1 MQTRRPSA
9 QRLPQLVD
17 ADTGGGG
24 QLPARGLARLP
35 SRASVL
41 HFLRLPGPAVLTLI
55 LRVRQRRQGVLD
67 QLPFIAAGAAATHD
81 RLCPSRCT
89 HLSHLSPSS
98 VICGSPSHS
107 WPDGQIR
114 IEVMGAVF
122 SHRPAALTQKIFAP
136 AACPTAAF
144 VAVTNFCPL
153 PA

>member
-1 MQTRRPSA
+1 THD
-9 QRLPQLVD
+9 L
-17 ADTGGGG
+17 G

-67 QLPFIAAGAAATHD
+67 QLPFIATSAAATHD
-81 RLCPSRCT
+81 WCT
-89 HLSHLSPSS
+89 QLSHLSPSS

-114 IEVMGAVF
+114 IELMGAVF
-122 SHRPAALTQKIFAP
+122 VHRPPALTQKIFVP
-136 AACPTAAF
+136 ADCPTAMF
-144 VAVTNFCPL
+144 VPMTN
-153 PA
+153 